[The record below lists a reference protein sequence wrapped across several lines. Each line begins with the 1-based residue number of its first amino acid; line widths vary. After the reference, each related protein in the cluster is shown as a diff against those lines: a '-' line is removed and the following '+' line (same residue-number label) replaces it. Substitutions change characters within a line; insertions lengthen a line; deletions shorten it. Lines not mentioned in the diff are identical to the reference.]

1 MTSSALN
8 AVNEYLMLKA
18 LVENAAAQAKRRF
31 VERGMKEGAVVTGNG
46 NKAGNTGRPA
56 ANVYVAASLNER
68 VDFKLFLQLEHA
80 IKNK

>member
-18 LVENAAAQAKRRF
+18 LVENAAAQAKRRGT
-31 VERGMKEGAVVTGNG
+31 RGRGSGNG
-46 NKAGNTGRPA
+46 NMAGNTGPA
-56 ANVYVAASLNER
+56 AKVYVAASLNER

>member
-18 LVENAAAQAKRRF
+18 LVENAAAQAKSRSTSG
-31 VERGMKEGAVVTGNG
+31 RGSGSGNG
-46 NKAGNTGRPA
+46 NKAGNTGPA
-56 ANVYVAASLNER
+56 AKVYVAASLNER

>member
-18 LVENAAAQAKRRF
+18 LVENAAAVAAVKGKGEGG
-31 VERGMKEGAVVTGNG
+31 VERRGEES
-46 NKAGNTGRPA
+46 RPSA
-56 ANVYVAASLNER
+56 APCLRSRASLNQR

>member
-18 LVENAAAQAKRRF
+18 LVENAAGAVKGRRER
-31 VERGMKEGAVVTGNG
+31 VEGGERG
-46 NKAGNTGRPA
+46 AGPVRSR
-56 ANVYVAASLNER
+56 ASLNQR

>member
-18 LVENAAAQAKRRF
+18 LVENAAAQAKRRGGGGT
-31 VERGMKEGAVVTGNG
+31 ERYEGGGSGNG

>member
-18 LVENAAAQAKRRF
+18 LVENAAAQAKRRGTRR
-31 VERGMKEGAVVTGNG
+31 RGRGSGNR
-46 NKAGNTGRPA
+46 NKGGNTGPA
-56 ANVYVAASLNER
+56 AKVYVAASLNER

>member
-1 MTSSALN
+1 
-8 AVNEYLMLKA
+8 
-18 LVENAAAQAKRRF
+18 
-31 VERGMKEGAVVTGNG
+31 MKEGAVVTGNG
-46 NKAGNTGRPA
+46 NKAGNTGRSA